1 LTVDRLDR
9 QDLDRHVSI
18 NGASGRKTDVISTVL
33 AHRGGL
39 ACAALTFVLS
49 QHADIDVV
57 AEVAEGGDVEPAVRR
72 LDPDVTVID
81 LDLVTP
87 DGLPVIWTLQQRLPA
102 AALLVLAERR
112 RSGVLGPA
120 VMGTRRLGFLAK
132 DGPPDRLAA
141 AVRSVAHGRPVRDPL
156 LTRAANQA
164 GSPLTAREQEVLWVA
179 ANGAPVREIAATL
192 SLSAGTV
199 QNHLSRIIGKT
210 GARSRVQ
217 AINVAREAGWI

>member
-1 LTVDRLDR
+1 MTANRLDAR
-9 QDLDRHVSI
+9 EIDPHASI
-18 NGASGRKTDVISTVL
+18 DGRSGRITDVITTVL

-39 ACAALTFVLS
+39 SCGALAFVLS

-57 AEVAEGGDVEPAVRR
+57 AKIDKGGDVEPAVRAFE
-72 LDPDVTVID
+72 PDVTVID
-81 LDLVTP
+81 LDLVSP
-87 DGLPVIWTLQQRLPA
+87 DGLPVAWTLQQRLPGVA
-102 AALLVLAERR
+102 MLVLAERR
-112 RSGVLGPA
+112 RSGVLGRT
-120 VMGTRRLGFLAK
+120 VMGTRRVGFLAK

-141 AVRSVAHGRPVRDPL
+141 AVRSVAHGRPVRDPQL
-156 LTRAANQA
+156 ARHANRA

-179 ANGAPVREIAATL
+179 ANGAPIREIAATL
-192 SLSAGTV
+192 RLSTGTV